1 MNENLMIIER
11 AILNSEIEIVSV
23 KANIDKYDFVIKN
36 EDGSI
41 TKVSED
47 MLKVNKLTKKIEES
61 V

>member
-1 MNENLMIIER
+1 MIIER